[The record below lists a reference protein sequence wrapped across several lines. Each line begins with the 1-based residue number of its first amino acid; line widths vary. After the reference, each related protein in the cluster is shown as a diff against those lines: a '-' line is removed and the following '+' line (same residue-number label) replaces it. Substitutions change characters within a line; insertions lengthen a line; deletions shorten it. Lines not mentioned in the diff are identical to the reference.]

1 MIKINLATRKQSASV
16 SSEKKSASVGGGLSA
31 LLAKFKPS
39 GGGSSAGSGS
49 SSGKEALAALPL
61 RRLVLALALCAGG
74 YFYLEDLKEEELKGW
89 DDKVKVV
96 SSENEKLKKELQK
109 TKEYASIKKS
119 IDADELLLKNKIGV
133 IQTLLKGRQAPHEI
147 LLTLATSIP
156 KEVWLKGVKIDN
168 ADVSL
173 KGFAIGFN
181 QVSGF
186 MKSLNESAYFSDVR
200 LQNSQ
205 QEKDDGKEIAAF
217 ELAAKRRGGELK

>member
-16 SSEKKSASVGGGLSA
+16 SSEKKSAGGRGGLTAFLSK
-31 LLAKFKPS
+31 LRLSS
-39 GGGSSAGSGS
+39 GGTSESGGS
-49 SSGKEALAALPL
+49 SSGKEALEALPL

-74 YFYLEDLKEEELKGW
+74 YFYVEDLKEEEIKGW
-89 DDKVKVV
+89 DDKVNVV
-96 SSENEKLKKELQK
+96 SADNEKLKKDLQK
-109 TKEYASIKKS
+109 TREYASIKKS
-119 IDADELLLKNKIGV
+119 IDADELLLKNKTGV

-156 KEVWLKGVKIDN
+156 KDVWLKGVKIEN

-173 KGFAIGFN
+173 KGFAVGFN

-186 MKSLNESAYFSDVR
+186 MKALNESAYFSDVR

-217 ELAAKRRGGELK
+217 EFAAKRRGGELK